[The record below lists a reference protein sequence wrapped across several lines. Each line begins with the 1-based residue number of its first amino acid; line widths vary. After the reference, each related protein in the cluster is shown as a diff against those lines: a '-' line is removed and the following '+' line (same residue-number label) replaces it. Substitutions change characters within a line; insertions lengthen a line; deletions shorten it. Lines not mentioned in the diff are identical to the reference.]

1 VLAALSRH
9 KYSLSLTAA
18 AAAWGVATVISKRAV
33 DEIPPLTLL
42 AIQLL
47 VSVGVLAIVVRVQ
60 SVGVT
65 WSPQLRRLGVLGLL
79 NPGASYALSLLGL
92 SYISASLSVLLWA
105 VEPLMILAIA
115 WWLLGDRVT
124 LPIAGAS
131 LLALSGV
138 LLVILV
144 PGNRGRMAGIAL
156 TLGGVAACAVYTVIS
171 RKWMEADS
179 TVAIVAVQQSCA
191 LVFSLLLLAA
201 TTLIDGTAFVP
212 EASAGAWISAAVSGV
227 LYYGVA
233 FWFYLTGLRR
243 VPAVFAGLF
252 INLVPVFGIAAGHL
266 LLAERLAGRQWL
278 GALLIVAAIASI
290 ALQQSPNS
298 T

>member
-1 VLAALSRH
+1 MLAALSRH

-42 AIQLL
+42 PIQLL

-60 SVGVT
+60 GVGVT
-65 WSPQLRRLGVLGLL
+65 WSPQLRRLGVLGLV

-156 TLGGVAACAVYTVIS
+156 TLAGVAACAVYTVIS
-171 RKWMEADS
+171 RKWIEADS
-179 TVAIVAVQQSCA
+179 TMAIVAVQQSCA
-191 LVFSLLLLAA
+191 LVFSVLLLAA

-243 VPAVFAGLF
+243 VPATFAGIF

-266 LLAERLAGRQWL
+266 LLAERLTGRQWL